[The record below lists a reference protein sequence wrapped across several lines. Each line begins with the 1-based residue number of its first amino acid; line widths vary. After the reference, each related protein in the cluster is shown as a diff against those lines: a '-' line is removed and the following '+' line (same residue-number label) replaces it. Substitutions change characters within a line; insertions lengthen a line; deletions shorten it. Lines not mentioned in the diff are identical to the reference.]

1 MNKLAAEERGE
12 SDLAAKLE
20 RDYKETMREKEKVRE
35 SLNRPLE
42 RRKRLELVAAAEQR
56 VMVGADVFL
65 STLSSSLNQVRGVM
79 VGADVFLSSL
89 NQVRGVMVGADVFH
103 PLLQS

>member
-65 STLSSSLNQVRGVM
+65 S
-79 VGADVFLSSL
+79 SL

>member
-1 MNKLAAEERGE
+1 MHIL
-12 SDLAAKLE
+12 DLAAKLE

-65 STLSSSLNQVRGVM
+65 STLSSSLNQVRGLWSERM
-79 VGADVFLSSL
+79 CSSPAL
-89 NQVRGVMVGADVFH
+89 IR
-103 PLLQS
+103 